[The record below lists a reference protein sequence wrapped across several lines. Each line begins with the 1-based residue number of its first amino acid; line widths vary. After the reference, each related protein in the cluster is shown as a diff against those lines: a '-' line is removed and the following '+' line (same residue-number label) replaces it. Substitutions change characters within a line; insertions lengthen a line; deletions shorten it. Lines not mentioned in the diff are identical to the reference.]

1 MKVFTSETHKPIKAW
16 IDHVPPV
23 EKEAM
28 LQLKRIAAMPF
39 IYRHVACMPDVHLG
53 IGATIGSVIATDKAI
68 IPAAVGVD
76 LGCGLLAVRTSLV
89 ASQLPDSLAA
99 LRSVIETAV
108 PHGRTDSG
116 GTNDKGAHSSDSLS
130 SERNNAWGRLLT
142 GYLRITADYQ
152 KCSHPGIITQL
163 GTLGSGNHFIEICLD
178 EQDRVWVMLH
188 SGSRGVGNK
197 IGTTFISLAKKEMQG
212 WHIHLPD
219 ADLAYLPE
227 GSQHFK
233 AYCDAVSWAQDYA
246 LENRQLMMSATLNC
260 LKAIIPIPMQ
270 TDCESVSCHHNYVS
284 RENHF
289 GRNVIVTRKGAVSAR
304 EGQLGLI
311 PGAMGKQSFVVR
323 GKGNADS
330 FHSCSHGAGRL
341 MSRTQAKKTFTLA
354 DHAKATEG
362 VECRKDIDVIDETPG
377 AYKNIADVMR
387 SQEDLVDIVHTLR
400 AVLTVKG

>member
-1 MKVFTSETHKPIKAW
+1 MKVFTSENHKPIKAW

-28 LQLKRIAAMPF
+28 LQLERIAAMPF
-39 IYRHVACMPDVHLG
+39 IYSHIACMPDVHLG

-99 LRSVIETAV
+99 LRSAIEAAV

-116 GTNDKGAHSSDSLS
+116 GANDKGAHSSDSLAS
-130 SERNNAWGRLLT
+130 DRNNAWRRLLT
-142 GYLRITADYQ
+142 GYLRITTDYQ

-163 GTLGSGNHFIEICLD
+163 GTLGSGNHFIEICMD

-212 WHIHLPD
+212 WHIHLSD

-227 GSQHFK
+227 GSHHFK

-260 LKAIIPIPMQ
+260 LKAIIPVPIQ

-284 RENHF
+284 RESHF

-311 PGAMGKQSFVVR
+311 PGAMGRQSFVVR